1 MQWQSTET
9 QLSIQSTAHCMHTS
23 CFCLSITQFLRVCI
37 SEFLFV
43 FVYICTF
50 SVFCRRLTAPVHC
63 SALLNQQVPVS
74 MFVFVFLFV
83 CIVFVCTVFVSVFG
97 CRLTDRSSSLF
108 SSHSRLLPTAL
119 PPLALLAS
127 VHQLSTVLPP
137 PSLFVCLLPF
147 LSTCLLLC
155 LFASEGHL

>member
-50 SVFCRRLTAPVHC
+50 SVFCRSLTALVHY

-74 MFVFVFLFV
+74 MFAFVFLFV
-83 CIVFVCTVFVSVFG
+83 CIVFVYTVFVSVFG

-108 SSHSRLLPTAL
+108 SSHSRLLLHSLHWHCLHLSISCPLCCRL
-119 PPLALLAS
+119 PPC
-127 VHQLSTVLPP
+127 
-137 PSLFVCLLPF
+137 LFVCCIF
-147 LSTCLLLC
+147 CQ
-155 LFASEGHL
+155 LFAFLLVCF